1 VHIAQ
6 RLQRIGDA
14 RGMTGRLGGDEFLI
28 VVTGLAD
35 ESEAVAF
42 AEGVG
47 ALVREPVTLAEM
59 TVIPSASV
67 GVALSRPGEDARSL
81 IKRADAAM
89 YLAKARGR
97 QQRGIAETSGKPAL
111 PQPREAAPQG

>member
-1 VHIAQ
+1 
-6 RLQRIGDA
+6 
-14 RGMTGRLGGDEFLI
+14 MTGRLGGDEFLI
-28 VVTGLAD
+28 VVTGLSS
-35 ESEAVAF
+35 EPEAVAF
-42 AEGVG
+42 AEAVG

-67 GVALSRPGEDARSL
+67 GAALSRPREDARSL

-97 QQRGIAETSGKPAL
+97 QERADLVKPARQAF
-111 PQPREAAPQG
+111 PVPRQAAQS